1 MNNIL
6 ATSAFMILIAGAAT
20 AASSRT
26 NERPDNAV
34 PAASA
39 QTAEVKASTVYLND
53 KELARADLNLMTRS
67 KS

>member
-26 NERPDNAV
+26 NERPDNPV